1 MLSSSTKMLRR
12 GFTTSVTSVLRK
24 QLSEPISPH
33 DLHRAGGISSFMRLP
48 IAQPPKAKGDLDVAF
63 LGIPFDTATSN
74 RPGARFENS
83 ALFSINFMS
92 AHPFAQFSA
101 QAQMHLRTLVF
112 QRIHLLTLVP
122 GPSAN
127 TFAHFSTRPKCKCI
141 CAL

>member
-74 RPGARFENS
+74 RPGARFGPRHIRAESPMVRKRNH
-83 ALFSINFMS
+83 ATG
-92 AHPFAQFSA
+92 AQPFD
-101 QAQMHLRTLVF
+101 TLTVADIGDVDICLYDIKYGVPLIASQSF
-112 QRIHLLTLVP
+112 TRI
-122 GPSAN
+122 S
-127 TFAHFSTRPKCKCI
+127 
-141 CAL
+141 